1 MSKTTTKKP
10 KAKYPPLL
18 RLTQIAEAYQV
29 NPQKICSIR
38 KLHGLDLDD
47 FLSPADLH
55 AHLIRHGN
63 SSPFR
68 NLLGTN
74 EYLATTSRR
83 IVAMLESLPSNR
95 THQAVA
101 SYVATGEAPK
111 AFADKNWML
120 QTFRQLIL
128 KQIEN
133 DITADAA
140 AENSQSPA

>member
-1 MSKTTTKKP
+1 MSKTKP
-10 KAKYPPLL
+10 KANYPPLL

-29 NPQKICSIR
+29 NPQKISSIR
-38 KLHGLDLDD
+38 KIHDLDLDD

-55 AHLIRHGN
+55 AHLVRHGN
-63 SSPFR
+63 ASPFR

-74 EYLATTSRR
+74 EYIATTSRR
-83 IVAMLESLPSNR
+83 LIAMLQAQSASRR

-101 SYVATGEAPK
+101 KYVATGEAPK

-133 DITADAA
+133 DIAADA
-140 AENSQSPA
+140 AENSPA

>member
-1 MSKTTTKKP
+1 MSKTKP

-38 KLHGLDLDD
+38 KFHGLDLDD

-63 SSPFR
+63 ASPFR

-74 EYLATTSRR
+74 EYIATTSRR
-83 IVAMLESLPSNR
+83 LLAMLEAQSANR
-95 THQAVA
+95 THQALA
-101 SYVATGEAPK
+101 SFVATGTAPTRH
-111 AFADKNWML
+111 ADRSWML
-120 QTFRQLIL
+120 DTFRALIL
-128 KQIEN
+128 AQVQSDIAADLEN
-133 DITADAA
+133 
-140 AENSQSPA
+140 QSPA

>member
-1 MSKTTTKKP
+1 MSRTKP

-38 KLHGLDLDD
+38 QFHGLDLDD

-63 SSPFR
+63 ASPFR

-74 EYLATTSRR
+74 EYIATTSRR
-83 IVAMLESLPSNR
+83 LIAMLEAQSASRRN
-95 THQAVA
+95 HQALA

-120 QTFRQLIL
+120 DTFRALIL
-128 KQIEN
+128 AQVQSDIASEN
-133 DITADAA
+133 
-140 AENSQSPA
+140 QSHA